1 MPRLSVTF
9 NDDLYAAIDRLA
21 RAQGVTKSS
30 VINEFLGASIPV
42 MNNIAAIIEHLRTAT
57 DSEKK
62 AFKDDLDSVGRLIG
76 GDVENIK
83 NILEGFVGQKTLRL
97 V

>member
-62 AFKDDLDSVGRLIG
+62 AFKDDL
-76 GDVENIK
+76 
-83 NILEGFVGQKTLRL
+83 LEE
-97 V
+97 